1 MNPGR
6 KDTFG
11 LVEMKKLKASSHATD
26 TSGDYL
32 NPTTVNAAM
41 PIPQRQKVKAKDMV

>member
-1 MNPGR
+1 MNPDR

-11 LVEMKKLKASSHATD
+11 LMETKKLKASSHATD

-32 NPTTVNAAM
+32 NPTTVTASM
-41 PIPQRQKVKAKDMV
+41 PIPQRQKVKVKYVV